1 MQSKKKKQINW
12 TSPKL
17 KTFAHQKAI
26 QKVKRQPTGEKTF
39 ANHMSNRN
47 LYPDYIKNTC
57 NSTIKR
63 QTNQFFKGE
72 SL

>member
-17 KTFAHQKAI
+17 KTFAHQTAI

-47 LYPDYIKNTC
+47 LYPDYIKNYLQL
-57 NSTIKR
+57 NNKK
-63 QTNQFFKGE
+63 TNKPIF
-72 SL
+72 

>member
-47 LYPDYIKNTC
+47 LYPDYIKKYLQLN
-57 NSTIKR
+57 NKK
-63 QTNQFFKGE
+63 TNKPIF
-72 SL
+72 